1 MSFSL
6 ELNEQ
11 FKLKSVFKANLNR
24 YINIRGDLMAAKPE
38 WVEYSTE
45 EIEEIILKLRK
56 EGKSTSVIGVILRDQ
71 YGIPDVKAVTGMK
84 ITHVLE
90 KHDQGEEY
98 PEDLMN
104 LIRKAVNIRDHLKEN
119 PKDLHTKRGLQLVES
134 RIRRLVKY
142 YTREGV
148 LPEGWRYDP
157 QKAALLVK

>member
-1 MSFSL
+1 
-6 ELNEQ
+6 
-11 FKLKSVFKANLNR
+11 
-24 YINIRGDLMAAKPE
+24 MATKPE
-38 WVEYSTE
+38 WIEYSKE

-71 YGIPDVKAVTGMK
+71 YGVPDVKAVTDMK
-84 ITHVLE
+84 ITHILE
-90 KHDQGEEY
+90 KHGQGEEY

-142 YTREGV
+142 YTKEGV
-148 LPEGWRYDP
+148 LPEGWRYEP
-157 QKAALLVK
+157 KKAALLVK

>member
-1 MSFSL
+1 
-6 ELNEQ
+6 
-11 FKLKSVFKANLNR
+11 
-24 YINIRGDLMAAKPE
+24 MAEKTE

-71 YGIPDVKAVTGMK
+71 YGIPDVKSVTGMK
-84 ITHVLE
+84 ITQILE
-90 KHDQGEEY
+90 KHGQTEEY

-104 LIRKAVNIRDHLKEN
+104 LIRKAVNIREHLKEN

-142 YTREGV
+142 YTKEGV
-148 LPEGWRYDP
+148 LPEGWRYEP
-157 QKAALLVK
+157 KQAALLVK